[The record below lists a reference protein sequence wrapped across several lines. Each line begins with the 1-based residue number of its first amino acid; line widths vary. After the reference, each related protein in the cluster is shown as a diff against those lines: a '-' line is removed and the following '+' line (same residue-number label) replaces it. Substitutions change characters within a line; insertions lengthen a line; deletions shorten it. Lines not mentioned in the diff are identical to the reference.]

1 MLEFEFGLQHPTSSQ
16 ISEFGDAHI
25 LMQVHDELIFEV
37 GKEINLVEFA
47 NLLHHCMSIIVCRR
61 LSISIPLP
69 VDIQVGSAWGSMS
82 TFMHSTITSHAA
94 ASTSL
99 SLSMDIETIANAN
112 SNTNT
117 NNYSTGIV
125 NNPPFQAHTESQSQG
140 SSNSRCID

>member
-1 MLEFEFGLQHPTSSQ
+1 
-16 ISEFGDAHI
+16 
-25 LMQVHDELIFEV
+25 MQVHDELIFEV